1 MKDVAWWVLLTAFLA
16 ICAGPA
22 RSTFTLIAAPQQ
34 GTQAIMFGAVHTYTH
49 STGRFSLSVPDN
61 WTGAE
66 NSIAGEIETIFV
78 DPTDTAV
85 LMARVAT
92 AARELTQGER
102 EPFLKQF
109 LNDRLGKSDQFA
121 IAALAP
127 QNNGSVGL
135 SFTYNENSPRGK
147 YKMRGDA
154 FVDQHSGAISVRL
167 LVLPE
172 DQYDAKKAS
181 AYAVINSFR
190 LLSPAPR

>member
-92 AARELTQGER
+92 AA
-102 EPFLKQF
+102 
-109 LNDRLGKSDQFA
+109 
-121 IAALAP
+121 LAP
-127 QNNGSVGL
+127 QTNGSVGL